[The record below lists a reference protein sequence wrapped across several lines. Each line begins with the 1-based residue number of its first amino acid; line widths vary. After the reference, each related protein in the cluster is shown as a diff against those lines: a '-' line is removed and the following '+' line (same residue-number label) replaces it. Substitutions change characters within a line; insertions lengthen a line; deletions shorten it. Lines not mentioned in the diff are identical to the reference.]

1 VGVFITLALFKGNK
15 MEKIEFPKWVYHKTK
30 DAVVVHSDDELKSLG
45 KGWSEKPVSKLE
57 TKTQDLEQDH
67 DS

>member
-1 VGVFITLALFKGNK
+1 

-30 DAVVVHSDDELKSLG
+30 DAIIVHTDDEIKALG
-45 KGWSEKPVSKLE
+45 KGWSEKPVEKSDK
-57 TKTQDLEQDH
+57 KTLDTELDH